1 MPHADPT
8 IDGHPA
14 VELQTGDGNSTLITV
29 CAECGQMRT
38 ILFLDKDRWFCTKC
52 QTEGAVAPNLIPLN

>member
-1 MPHADPT
+1 MANV

-14 VELQTGDGNSTLITV
+14 VELANGDLITV

-38 ILFLDKDRWFCTKC
+38 ILFLDGDRWFCTKC
-52 QTEGAVAPNLIPLN
+52 KTEGATRPNIYPVN